1 MYKSEYSYKTQIASQ
16 LGHIDEIK
24 SKKDR
29 TRQKR
34 YAVGWVIRMWLREPT
49 RLNQF
54 VNAIGLDFPFD
65 HFVQHCLGGFHFCIV
80 KVNRP

>member
-16 LGHIDEIK
+16 LGHIEINS

-34 YAVGWVIRMWLREPT
+34 YAVALMV
-49 RLNQF
+49 
-54 VNAIGLDFPFD
+54 
-65 HFVQHCLGGFHFCIV
+65 
-80 KVNRP
+80 